1 MSSRRFRPVR
11 MLLGFAAAP
20 FVAAFIS
27 LGSYE
32 AFWHGGFLP
41 QGAPVHSIDAAQ
53 SLFAGVMILAGIMT
67 LSTAVPGVLWLNRR
81 GWLTFGKVVLLGA
94 VAGNLPFVLIIIGI
108 VVVQI
113 VAGTSSA
120 DIPRYWEGLSGTAVR
135 SMMGT
140 VGGAGAAATFWLV
153 GVCGTP
159 NDGRPAAQPVD
170 AS

>member
-11 MLLGFAAAP
+11 MLLGFAASP

-53 SLFAGVMILAGIMT
+53 SLFAGVMILSVIMT

-81 GWLTFGKVVLLGA
+81 GWLTFGKVVLFGA

-120 DIPRYWEGLSGTAVR
+120 DIPRYWEGVSGTAVR

-140 VGGAGAAATFWLV
+140 VAGAGSAAAFWLV
-153 GVCGTP
+153 SMCGTTDNEDQSAVP
-159 NDGRPAAQPVD
+159 LE
-170 AS
+170 S